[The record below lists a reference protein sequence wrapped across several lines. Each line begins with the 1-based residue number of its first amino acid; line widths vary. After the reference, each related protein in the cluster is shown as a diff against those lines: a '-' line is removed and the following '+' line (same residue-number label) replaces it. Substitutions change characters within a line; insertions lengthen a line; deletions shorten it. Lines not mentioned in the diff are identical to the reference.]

1 MNSVPVTPLRLT
13 MLVLFSSCLQGAYL
27 SYFGSALAAR
37 KWTLRSYLFA
47 TAFLFID
54 MQPYLIMPD
63 GISKTIQIPLTAM
76 AEALF
81 LWLILGQKGFALL
94 KNTLLVF
101 GVAMLGDFLTGMIV
115 TSLFDPEVI
124 LAHRSVL
131 WYEITVNLLSFLMM
145 LMLARIYILF
155 MRRTGTGITWE
166 KVFRVVRPVALVA
179 CLLALFL
186 RIMSKSRTLDYVELF
201 RANITEFIVL
211 AVLLIIGSSYAYQD
225 IRYLRQAN
233 LNSTLLQNQEIQNAL
248 LEDTRV
254 FRHNIANMLYGFQGA
269 LMSGDRTTYETYY
282 KDLIDRCAVINN
294 ENVANL
300 QRIPAETVK
309 ALLLNKIRDANEK
322 NIPFYIYVD
331 QDLIYRG
338 LKDTKMCQVLG
349 VLVDNAME
357 AAAGA
362 GAPLITVEFH
372 NAGSDMETVVRNT
385 YDEEKGL
392 PGQNGF
398 IFSTASKK
406 EGHEGL
412 GLKAVKDILKEKP
425 GSVCNLY
432 LHGRFV
438 EASLLIG

>member
-1 MNSVPVTPLRLT
+1 MRLI
-13 MLVLFSSCLQGAYL
+13 LCCFIQGAAL
-27 SYFGSALAAR
+27 SYECSVLTGQ
-37 KWTLRSYLFA
+37 KWTARNYGA
-47 TAFLFID
+47 AVIAFLID
-54 MQPYLIMPD
+54 TLPALFVSAD
-63 GISKTIQIPLTAM
+63 LKNALQIPLTAAVFTFYLM
-76 AEALF
+76 IVF
-81 LWLILGQKGFALL
+81 RQKGFPLL
-94 KNTLLVF
+94 RNVLLLTAF
-101 GVAMLGDFLTGMIV
+101 GMLADILSGTFLGG
-115 TSLFDPEVI
+115 LFKVDDILNGAVYLSPVVYLLTVI
-124 LAHRSVL
+124 PTA
-131 WYEITVNLLSFLMM
+131 LMM
-145 LMLARIYILF
+145 AFAWIYAQF
-155 MRRTGTGITWE
+155 ARRTGTGITWE
-166 KVFRVVRPVALVA
+166 KVFRVVRPVALVI

-186 RIMSKSRTLDYVELF
+186 RIMSKSRELDYVELF
-201 RANITEFIVL
+201 RANTTEFIVL

-233 LNSTLLQNQEIQNAL
+233 LNSTLLQNQEIQDAL

-269 LMSGDRTTYETYY
+269 LMSGDRTTYESYY
-282 KDLIDRCAVINN
+282 ADLIDRCAVINN

-349 VLVDNAME
+349 ALVDNAME

-385 YDEEKGL
+385 YDEENGL

>member
-1 MNSVPVTPLRLT
+1 MPVTPVRFLL
-13 MLVLFSSCLQGAYL
+13 LLLSCGCMQGVYL
-27 SYFGSALAAR
+27 SYFGAVLAKQKWALKNYGLAIVFCVAD
-37 KWTLRSYLFA
+37 LMPYLF
-47 TAFLFID
+47 F
-54 MQPYLIMPD
+54 PD
-63 GISKTIQIPLTAM
+63 GVSKTVQIPLTAVV
-76 AEALF
+76 EALY
-81 LWLILGQKGFALL
+81 LRLIYDQKGFALL
-94 KNTLLVF
+94 KNTLLLF
-101 GVAMLGDFLTGMIV
+101 GIAMIGDFLAGMLIM
-115 TSLFDPEVI
+115 SLFDPEFI
-124 LAHRSVL
+124 LASRSKI
-131 WYEITVNLLSFLMM
+131 WYEVFANFSSSMTM
-145 LMLARIYILF
+145 LMLAWIYAQF
-155 MRRTGTGITWE
+155 ARRTGTGITWE
-166 KVFRVVRPVALVA
+166 KVFRVVRPVALVI
-179 CLLALFL
+179 CLLTLFL
-186 RIMSKSRTLDYVELF
+186 RIMSKSRELDYVELF
-201 RANITEFIVL
+201 RANTTEFIVL

-233 LNSTLLQNQEIQNAL
+233 LNSTLLQNQEIQDAL

-349 VLVDNAME
+349 ALVDNAME

-362 GAPLITVEFH
+362 KAPLITVEFH